1 MAWPGAARPGVARR
15 GKAEVIG
22 ERMKRSIKD
31 WLIVLVLLLDEAV
44 AVVLVLLVL
53 WFFRIRIPF
62 AVAIV
67 IALLLG
73 TSVFITH
80 KVIIPS
86 FHKKQVTGSEGM
98 IGVEGEV
105 IQPLTPV
112 GVVRVEGEL
121 WKAKSIGED
130 VATGEEVEIL
140 GLNRLTLEV
149 KRKDQ

>member
-1 MAWPGAARPGVARR
+1 
-15 GKAEVIG
+15 
-22 ERMKRSIKD
+22 MKRNVKD
-31 WLIVLVLLLDEAV
+31 WLIVLALLLDEAA

-53 WFFRIRIPF
+53 WFFEISIPF
-62 AVAIV
+62 SVAIV

-73 TSVFITH
+73 TFVFITH

-98 IGVEGEV
+98 IGMEGEV

-121 WKAKSIGED
+121 WKAKSLGED
-130 VATGEEVEIL
+130 VVVGEEVEIL

-149 KRKDQ
+149 KRRER